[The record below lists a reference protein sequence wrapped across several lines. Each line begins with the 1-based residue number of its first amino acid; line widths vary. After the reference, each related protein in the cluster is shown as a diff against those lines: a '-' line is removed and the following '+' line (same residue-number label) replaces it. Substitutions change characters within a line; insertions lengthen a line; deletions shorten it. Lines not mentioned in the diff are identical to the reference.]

1 MSTTWEAYDLV
12 IIVRRLEDSL
22 YLEQGRSQLPT
33 CGEQRHADAFWC
45 RVFTDTVRYGR
56 QHKVISCNGQTMDFK
71 THVAGYLV
79 TGVFLLCV
87 RLRSFTTQSP
97 CLSPVN
103 EDLASRHH
111 VGTVSRAT
119 RARPVFVLCSNRLD
133 SLMVSF
139 VFVSRLDSSP
149 WTSWYH
155 QRLARDHASVDKC
168 EC

>member
-71 THVAGYLV
+71 THVAGYLCHRRV
-79 TGVFLLCV
+79 LALCKAAV
-87 RLRSFTTQSP
+87 IH
-97 CLSPVN
+97 
-103 EDLASRHH
+103 DAI
-111 VGTVSRAT
+111 TVSFAGQRRPSQQTSCWNGIT
-119 RARPVFVLCSNRLD
+119 RNEGQTSVCIVFKQ
-133 SLMVSF
+133 
-139 VFVSRLDSSP
+139 
-149 WTSWYH
+149 T
-155 QRLARDHASVDKC
+155 
-168 EC
+168 